1 MSLAEFSRDEIPPH
15 KLWRINK
22 MMKEK
27 VFFIKCGEFVRIT
40 RSSSSPK
47 WVMAGMQP
55 YCPYEMTVIKVI
67 PGGLKMQQELEKTFA
82 GYRHASLWFRYEG
95 SLKQWIDSQ

>member
-1 MSLAEFSRDEIPPH
+1 
-15 KLWRINK
+15 
-22 MMKEK
+22 
-27 VFFIKCGEFVRIT
+27 
-40 RSSSSPK
+40 
-47 WVMAGMQP
+47 
-55 YCPYEMTVIKVI
+55 MTVIKVI